1 METSKH
7 RPKRAAGNGISFS
20 LHGFLAPGSHVERPG
35 NYKEQDRKIIWIYL
49 MLQMRKWSIQ
59 YRVLIKV
66 AIVVHEEGNTLC
78 NKQEPKVLLIYRQAK
93 LQCSLILECYTCIY
107 HACVYYDATR
117 QSQTCHTLVT
127 HKIIAS
133 HYTPQAWSK
142 KWGKN
147 GKTRNIHVSKLLQL
161 YTDKLPKGL
170 PVQSFQQM
178 RNCLPFA
185 IEPFQFQSCLEL

>member
-1 METSKH
+1 
-7 RPKRAAGNGISFS
+7 
-20 LHGFLAPGSHVERPG
+20 
-35 NYKEQDRKIIWIYL
+35 
-49 MLQMRKWSIQ
+49 MRKWSIQ

-133 HYTPQAWSK
+133 HYTPQASP
-142 KWGKN
+142 
-147 GKTRNIHVSKLLQL
+147 VLSA
-161 YTDKLPKGL
+161 DEKLPAICHRALSVSEL
-170 PVQSFQQM
+170 PG
-178 RNCLPFA
+178 
-185 IEPFQFQSCLEL
+185 IEGGEWRSSSSKVGSKINMQVIVHAEERMI